1 MSWMNNVLILSLALI
16 MAACGKT
23 AATEKGGQISSDGT
37 AGKPVQTETASGPRL
52 SREPALNASPLG
64 VEIGYANL
72 SGVKQKLGSMTSLS
86 EAGTSEHTGGKILM
100 SDGQG
105 LGVDGLTKLIAVF
118 DKSETLVAVIMTMP
132 KNVNST
138 YSKLSEKYKPV
149 SKNVDEFMG
158 FGTAKLEKGDSFIV
172 LEAPHLSFAMDVVYA
187 TKAFMATSERNTAET
202 RAKNEQE
209 QKDKL

>member
-1 MSWMNNVLILSLALI
+1 MLVPETRLLCMMQPEQPRLLLVAGPNGA
-16 MAACGKT
+16 GKT
-23 AATEKGGQISSDGT
+23 TVTERGLAHEWFSGCEYINPDFIARDQFGDWNSQSAVIQAANF
-37 AGKPVQTETASGPRL
+37 ASEL
-52 SREPALNASPLG
+52 RENCLAS
-64 VEIGYANL
+64 
-72 SGVKQKLGSMTSLS
+72 QR
-86 EAGTSEHTGGKILM
+86 TGGKILM

-105 LGVDGLTKLIAVF
+105 LGVDGLTKFIAVF

-187 TKAFMATSERNTAET
+187 TKEFMATSERNTAET

>member
-1 MSWMNNVLILSLALI
+1 MPETRLLCMMQPEQPRLLLVAGPNGA
-16 MAACGKT
+16 GKT
-23 AATEKGGQISSDGT
+23 TVTERGLAHEWFSGCEYINPDFIARDQFGDWNSQSAVIQAANF
-37 AGKPVQTETASGPRL
+37 ASEL
-52 SREPALNASPLG
+52 RENCLAS
-64 VEIGYANL
+64 
-72 SGVKQKLGSMTSLS
+72 QR
-86 EAGTSEHTGGKILM
+86 TGGKILM

-105 LGVDGLTKLIAVF
+105 LGVDGLTKFIAVF

-187 TKAFMATSERNTAET
+187 TKEFMATSERNTAET

>member
-1 MSWMNNVLILSLALI
+1 MRLMNKVLVLSLALI
-16 MAACGKT
+16 VAACGKT
-23 AATEKGGQISSDGT
+23 AATEKDGQISSDGT
-37 AGKPVQTETASGPRL
+37 AGKSVQTEMASGLRV

-64 VEIGYANL
+64 LEIGYANL
-72 SGVKQKLGSMTSLS
+72 SGVKQKLGSMTSLR
-86 EAGTSEHTGGKILM
+86 EAGTSEHSGGKIFA
-100 SDGQG
+100 SDGLG
-105 LGVDGLTKLIAVF
+105 LGVDGLSKFVAVF

-158 FGTAKLEKGDSFIV
+158 YGSAKLEKGDSLII

-187 TKAFMATSERNTAET
+187 TKEFMATSERDAAAAQ
-202 RAKNEQE
+202 AKNEQE

>member
-1 MSWMNNVLILSLALI
+1 MRLKNTVLILSLALI
-16 MAACGKT
+16 VAACGKT
-23 AATEKGGQISSDGT
+23 TASEKSDPASSET
-37 AGKPVQTETASGPRL
+37 AVGKTSQTEAPSGPRV

-64 VEIGYANL
+64 LEIGYANL

-86 EAGTSEHTGGKILM
+86 EAGTSEHTGGKIFS

-105 LGVDGLTKLIAVF
+105 LGVDGLSKFITVF

-132 KNVNST
+132 KNVDST

-158 FGTAKLEKGDSFIV
+158 YGSAKLEKGDSLII

-187 TKAFMATSERNTAET
+187 TKEFMATSERNAAA
-202 RAKNEQE
+202 AKAKKEQE

>member
-1 MSWMNNVLILSLALI
+1 MMQPEQPRLLLVAGPNGA
-16 MAACGKT
+16 GKT
-23 AATEKGGQISSDGT
+23 TVTERGLAHEWFSGCEYINPDFIARDQFGDWNSQSAVIQAANF
-37 AGKPVQTETASGPRL
+37 ASEL
-52 SREPALNASPLG
+52 RENCLAS
-64 VEIGYANL
+64 
-72 SGVKQKLGSMTSLS
+72 QR
-86 EAGTSEHTGGKILM
+86 TGGKILM

-105 LGVDGLTKLIAVF
+105 LGVDGLTKFIAVF

-187 TKAFMATSERNTAET
+187 TKEFMATSERNTAET